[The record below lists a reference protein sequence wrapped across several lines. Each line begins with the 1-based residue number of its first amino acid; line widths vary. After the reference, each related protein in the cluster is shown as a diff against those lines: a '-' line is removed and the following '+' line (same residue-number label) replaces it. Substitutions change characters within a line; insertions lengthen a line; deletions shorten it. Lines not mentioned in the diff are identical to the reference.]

1 MAAGSE
7 SELEKAS
14 AVSDHPIH
22 ACRGDSAAAVGMG
35 EIHKANLP

>member
-7 SELEKAS
+7 LNNAS
-14 AVSDHPIH
+14 TVSDQPIH
-22 ACRGDSAAAVGMG
+22 PYCGDSAAAVGMG